1 MLGVSSS
8 PPGADRHKASFGSG
22 STTSTSMTVDS
33 AEADSLVAE
42 QIRRRIVDQISS
54 GALAPGEKVGSERQL
69 ATDFGV
75 SRATVRQVL
84 RGLAKAGLVRRRAGR
99 AGGTFVAQTKV
110 ERDLSRVDGL
120 SECLSEQGVA
130 ASTRLLASGRR
141 GARDTEASALGLDPA
156 DGVVEVVRLR
166 YADGAPLQINRVVL
180 PAARF
185 PGLLDH
191 DLDGS
196 MTDLIAESY
205 HVRVRRSQEALEV
218 AVATPDEADL
228 LQVPTGS
235 ALISRTRLL
244 SDHRDVPFCFVRELV
259 RADRTRMVVTATDP
273 GAR

>member
-1 MLGVSSS
+1 MLGVSS
-8 PPGADRHKASFGSG
+8 PPLGADEAYA
-22 STTSTSMTVDS
+22 TSMP
-33 AEADSLVAE
+33 ADASVPESDADLLVAE
-42 QIRRRIVDQISS
+42 QIRRRIVEQISS
-54 GALAPGEKVGSERQL
+54 GALVPGEKVGSERQL

-110 ERDLSRVDGL
+110 QRDLSRVDGL

-130 ASTRLLASGRR
+130 ASSRLLASGRR
-141 GARDTEASALGLDPA
+141 GARDAEASALGLTPA
-156 DGVVEVVRLR
+156 DGVLEVVRLR
-166 YADGAPLQINRVVL
+166 FADGAPLQINRVVL
-180 PAARF
+180 PAERF

-205 HVRVRRSQEALEV
+205 QVRVRRSQEALEV

-228 LQVPTGS
+228 LEVPTGS

-244 SDHRDVPFCFVRELV
+244 SDHRDVPFCYVRELV

-273 GAR
+273 ASG